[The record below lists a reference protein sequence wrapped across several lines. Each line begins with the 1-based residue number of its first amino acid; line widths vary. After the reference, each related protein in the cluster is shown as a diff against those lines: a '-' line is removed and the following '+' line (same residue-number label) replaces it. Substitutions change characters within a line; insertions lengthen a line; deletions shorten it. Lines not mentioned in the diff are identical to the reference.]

1 MQVHLKRFA
10 LITSFFVRMG
20 NFDTDLPTN
29 INHQPSTINQ
39 QLLIQINFKSSPDGR
54 ENPELFSEDLE

>member
-20 NFDTDLPTN
+20 NFDTDLPTT

>member
-20 NFDTDLPTN
+20 NFDTDLPTT
-29 INHQPSTINQ
+29 INHQPSTNNQ